1 MSPSA
6 ITAKAATEM
15 TMEELCALSPAE
27 VRAVGSAQTAEWDAM
42 HSGNLYFGGDPTL
55 TTLRSRVLEL
65 SNQYASVFHRD
76 DARRKELMSQILGTS
91 DGTATMVPP
100 FFFDYGVNMHV
111 GKWFFANAF
120 CSFLDGC
127 PITIGDNV
135 LLGPN
140 VQMYTAS
147 HPLDPVARRAAQLRS
162 IAATLQLPGL
172 TPDGVVQLLTEADQ
186 QRVLLRSA
194 LATVGHEHNSTLP
207 NLQTMAGRLEQYFGM
222 LRVIDAIAQ
231 SNDSR
236 IDASVKF
243 EWRGRG
249 SHSPNVSTSTSA
261 VEPSP
266 VIIATAS
273 NTPGSP
279 SSATLRHLS
288 TLPMCEKMESG
299 PIAAEMAFVLA
310 AWANIHCCIAH
321 LSAPAPH
328 VIKHAADAGRQSS
341 TDAAA
346 LNEAIHSLQIAVG
359 ILEYL
364 CDMVSSQP
372 WRSTALV
379 LTLAFVRIWTGV
391 VQADLSHLLL
401 LAHVAKS
408 APLVDVICGLLGT
421 VDAYRT
427 LVRNIRRLAPVN
439 TTAIAHA
446 STGVPL
452 DPVYQAVLRYCE
464 QAADFTQVN
473 ALLLRATAQPANL
486 LRSVSH
492 SKTKDLAQLNV
503 YERSAVIQTAH
514 ALTSKYSAG
523 IPVATSAVSAPT
535 DQTEFT
541 AALSALHDVVKRQK
555 SSLQDIIRSSD
566 YAGIVP
572 RTIDNLLPATRGL
585 SSSNTVESPSLQS
598 DWVIRFCIGYA
609 ASNTAKTD
617 SDADGSPRRRRH
629 RRHAT
634 PLQTAVAPSSS
645 TTTSSSPAL
654 RRSNSGRSSSTSRSH
669 RNERS
674 SSSSPPSD
682 ITSLSSLHL
691 DDSSSIHARSSVSA
705 SF

>member
-1 MSPSA
+1 MPFHFASPRTREFRWSRLFRQLPPQQQQQQQ
-6 ITAKAATEM
+6 TNG
-15 TMEELCALSPAE
+15 
-27 VRAVGSAQTAEWDAM
+27 VRRHVSTQPKPPV
-42 HSGNLYFGGDPTL
+42 SDP
-55 TTLRSRVLEL
+55 
-65 SNQYASVFHRD
+65 
-76 DARRKELMSQILGTS
+76 
-91 DGTATMVPP
+91 
-100 FFFDYGVNMHV
+100 
-111 GKWFFANAF
+111 
-120 CSFLDGC
+120 
-127 PITIGDNV
+127 
-135 LLGPN
+135 
-140 VQMYTAS
+140 
-147 HPLDPVARRAAQLRS
+147 AAQLRS

-186 QRVLLRSA
+186 LRVLLRSA
-194 LATVGHEHNSTLP
+194 LATVGHEHNSTLL

-222 LRVIDAIAQ
+222 LRVIDATAQ
-231 SNDSR
+231 SNESR
-236 IDASVKF
+236 IDTSVNF

-249 SHSPNVSTSTSA
+249 SHSPNVSTSASV
-261 VEPSP
+261 VEPSLA
-266 VIIATAS
+266 ITTATTVTATSHTTGSSPYAS
-273 NTPGSP
+273 
-279 SSATLRHLS
+279 LRHLS

-328 VIKHAADAGRQSS
+328 VIKQTAADASRQST

-346 LNEAIHSLQIAVG
+346 LNEAIHSLQTAVG

-364 CDMVSSQP
+364 CEMVSSQP

-379 LTLAFVRIWTGV
+379 LTPAFVSIWTGV

-401 LAHVAKS
+401 LAHVANS
-408 APLVDVICGLLGT
+408 ASLVGVICGLLGT
-421 VDAYRT
+421 ADAYRT

-439 TTAIAHA
+439 TNVNAHTA
-446 STGVPL
+446 L
-452 DPVYQAVLRYCE
+452 DPVYQAVLRHCE
-464 QAADFTQVN
+464 HAADFTQAS
-473 ALLLRATAQPANL
+473 ALLLRATVQPASPP
-486 LRSVSH
+486 RVASH
-492 SKTKDLAQLNV
+492 SKTRDLAQLNV

-514 ALTSKYSAG
+514 ALTSKYSAVVST
-523 IPVATSAVSAPT
+523 VAALA

-555 SSLQDIIRSSD
+555 ASLQDIIRSSD

-572 RTIDNLLPATRGL
+572 RTIDNLLPAAHSL
-585 SSSNTVESPSLQS
+585 SSNHTVESPSLQS

-645 TTTSSSPAL
+645 STTTTSSPAL
-654 RRSNSGRSSSTSRSH
+654 RRSNSGRSSSASRSH
-669 RNERS
+669 RHERA